1 MCFICLFLCDMC
13 IYILSEVGIIVCYK
27 ISKLS
32 LFSAT
37 KIVANK
43 IKNIAIFQRK
53 NILI

>member
-1 MCFICLFLCDMC
+1 MC

-32 LFSAT
+32 LFSAA

-43 IKNIAIFQRK
+43 KRIKNIAIFQRK
-53 NILI
+53 NTLI